1 MLAWHSAGAAP
12 VSSPC
17 DSGECATS
25 VTSRSAQRC
34 SSPPRSGARSS
45 RLYFTCARAAR
56 PDVRAAKRHFTAP
69 ASARPHASVEASL
82 HVEHFQLVYYR

>member
-25 VTSRSAQRC
+25 VTFRSAQRC
-34 SSPPRSGARSS
+34 SSPLRSGARSS

-56 PDVRAAKRHFTAP
+56 PDALPSTPALPRAVPQHQQ
-69 ASARPHASVEASL
+69 ARVA
-82 HVEHFQLVYYR
+82 